1 MPEENKT
8 NSSTEQ
14 QNNLPSLPQTQP
26 GSAQPETSTS
36 QPNVTAS
43 QAPPIVQP
51 TVVGSGFKPKKKLGL
66 AMVVLIALVV
76 LMGSSAAAYLAVI
89 VPNKP
94 ENILKNAF
102 ENTLDQKK
110 AKFDGK
116 LSFESTDPSASLKAV
131 NADINGQSDLEANAH
146 EINFDIS
153 ASGVKIPLE
162 TRFVDRAIYLKF
174 GGLQSLTGLLS
185 AGGPRYAA
193 YADSIGKKLENQWIE
208 VDETL
213 LKQVGGGC
221 ALDIS
226 YNLSKEDKKLLLD
239 QYEKHPF
246 AKIKSKTDD
255 TVNGKD
261 AVKFELTI
269 DAQQRNEFSRSLS
282 ELSVM
287 QKIEACKKSEKL
299 IGTDKQDNSQDGE
312 ITVWVD
318 KSSKTITKLM
328 TKTTPEQEASTK
340 SRAALE
346 LTLTYGQAEV
356 TKPSGAKP
364 LMEVFGD
371 LNSVL
376 GAADTIV
383 PAVMGNSTS
392 R

>member
-8 NSSTEQ
+8 DSVTEQ
-14 QNNLPSLPQTQP
+14 QSNPLPLPQSQPEVVQSETDTSLP
-26 GSAQPETSTS
+26 
-36 QPNVTAS
+36 NVAEV
-43 QAPPIVQP
+43 QAPSIVQP
-51 TVVGSGFKPKKKLGL
+51 TVTGSSFKPKRKFSLVI
-66 AMVVLIALVV
+66 VVLIVLMV
-76 LMGSSAAAYLAVI
+76 LMGSSAAAYFTVV

-94 ENILKNAF
+94 ENILKSAF

-116 LSFESTDPSASLKAV
+116 LSFESKDPSASVKAV
-131 NADINGQSDLEANAH
+131 NADINGQSDLEANALA
-146 EINFDIS
+146 INFDIS

-162 TRFVDRAIYLKF
+162 TRFIGRTIYLKL

-185 AGGPRYAA
+185 ASGPQYAA

-208 VDETL
+208 IDETL

-246 AKIKSKTDD
+246 AKIKSKSDD

-269 DAQQRNEFSRSLS
+269 DAQQSIEFSNNISQ
-282 ELSVM
+282 LSVM
-287 QKIEACKKSEKL
+287 QKIKECNRSEKL
-299 IGTDKQDNSQDGE
+299 TTTDEQNNNQGGE
-312 ITVWVD
+312 ITIWVD

-340 SRAALE
+340 SKATFELALA
-346 LTLTYGQAEV
+346 YGEAEV
-356 TKPSGAKP
+356 TIPQGARP

-376 GAADTIV
+376 GAVDTVV
-383 PAVMGNSTS
+383 PAVLGNSTS